1 MRWQLLMEEFG
12 PDINYIQGKANYVAD
27 AISRLNYSGNSQ
39 DSSAN
44 PVVDL
49 FIQEEEEEKLFPMSL
64 VQIAAAQA
72 DCAILQEKLN
82 DKNNK

>member
-1 MRWQLLMEEFG
+1 MEEFR
-12 PDINYIQGKANYVAD
+12 PDINYIKGKAKSVAD

-44 PVVDL
+44 PIVDL
-49 FIQEEEEEKLFPMSL
+49 FIQEEEEVELFPMSL
-64 VQIAAAQA
+64 VQIAAPQE